1 MKKLYLAIATLAL
14 AATLATGCGNNAGAT
29 QADSRTETSP
39 TVDGGAYSYN
49 EPGSDVNYDSSKEY
63 NSGDENGSYVP
74 PKVGGSRDKSGHNLA
89 EIFKG
94 KPKVDVEKYIKYSYR
109 QADTNK
115 ENPVSG
121 FFNLEDYLYAYG
133 ATEIKYLGVN
143 NGSLAY
149 GVRFKN
155 GIILGMLFNQNQTY
169 DDHYK
174 DYYLYNIAVSAG
186 TPKYEFTTYEAI
198 DYALV
203 ESTDG
208 QASWSRL
215 FYVDGMRPVDPDY
228 NQTHNRFT
236 VLDVDKFGKCESF
249 YSVGPT
255 TGGRTLYLTA
265 QFDEAF
271 RRSVVPYLTLS
282 NPSLT
287 KDHFSDEYFQ

>member
-1 MKKLYLAIATLAL
+1 MKKLYFAIATLAL

-39 TVDGGAYSYN
+39 NVDGGAYSYN
-49 EPGSDVNYDSSKEY
+49 EPGSDVGYDSSKEY

-133 ATEIKYLGVN
+133 ATEIKYLGAN
-143 NGSLAY
+143 NGSIAY

-208 QASWSRL
+208 
-215 FYVDGMRPVDPDY
+215 
-228 NQTHNRFT
+228 
-236 VLDVDKFGKCESF
+236 
-249 YSVGPT
+249 
-255 TGGRTLYLTA
+255 
-265 QFDEAF
+265 
-271 RRSVVPYLTLS
+271 
-282 NPSLT
+282 
-287 KDHFSDEYFQ
+287 